1 MAALSMAVV
10 VVVVVVVAAAE
21 LIAGGV
27 GAGMLTGA
35 RAERACMNI
44 TRHPQRMSHICQGC

>member
-1 MAALSMAVV
+1 MAVVVV